1 MEEDENNKNMS
12 ISYNK
17 SIFNSVK
24 DLWKFQKIL
33 LENDIIDIIS
43 KYNNISFI

>member
-1 MEEDENNKNMS
+1 MEEDENNKNLNMS
-12 ISYNK
+12 INHNK

-43 KYNNISFI
+43 K

>member
-1 MEEDENNKNMS
+1 MEEDENNKN
-12 ISYNK
+12 ISLNRNK
-17 SIFNSVK
+17 SIFGSIK

-43 KYNNISFI
+43 K